1 MKTIEKQKR
10 EANRE
15 QTEAEARARKSA
27 QNRIIRETIVTINAS
42 YGGQN
47 VAVSIALGETI
58 VEKRRQI
65 GDALKV
71 SKGKRAQ
78 LALICQDTIVSNNPR
93 STIKKF
99 GLHNGGVLEMSG
111 LRGGAKLRMEQPS
124 YTCTQTGRSTD
135 IQKDRQTDRET
146 DRPTQTDG
154 RTDRQKDRQT

>member
-1 MKTIEKQKR
+1 M
-10 EANRE
+10 
-15 QTEAEARARKSA
+15 
-27 QNRIIRETIVTINAS
+27 
-42 YGGQN
+42 
-47 VAVSIALGETI
+47 AVSIALGETI
-58 VEKRRQI
+58 GEKRRQI

-111 LRGGAKLRMEQPS
+111 LTGGAKLRMEQPS

-135 IQKDRQTDRET
+135 MRTGRQTDRKT
-146 DRPTQTDG
+146 DRRKYIRILIYTDHVPCYSNTCD
-154 RTDRQKDRQT
+154 RTYRMQKRSTEPSSVASGHFLILGFRA